1 MATCNVN
8 GWAMATG
15 MGDRVRQRRCVM
27 LTGARR
33 RQAILMGD
41 GTTCNVE
48 GWAMETYDVD
58 GDGDGFV
65 VI

>member
-1 MATCNVN
+1 
-8 GWAMATG
+8 
-15 MGDRVRQRRCVM
+15 M